1 VNIASSSTT
10 LNRSAWTAAF
20 LLLVTLALMFG
31 AMPYRGIR
39 HDGILYMGQALSHLN
54 PAWAA
59 NDLFFA
65 HGSQDQFS
73 IFSRIV
79 AWLIRRFDAATV
91 DMTLL
96 RGAWLVWLVAL
107 FALVRDFPLRERW
120 LSVLAV
126 VAATHIYGT
135 TRVFSFME
143 PFVTARTWAEPVTIL
158 ALVALLR
165 GRMALAF
172 LAFALAMALHPLV
185 ALPAGAV
192 ALAYLIRED
201 RRWAA
206 LLLLAIPVIGLA
218 IAGVGPFA
226 NLLRTYD
233 PDWFRATVMANDA
246 VYISEWTIPDGMA
259 ALAHCVVLW
268 LACRGDDKP
277 FARLGR
283 ATLVVSP
290 ILCLISF
297 VGADV
302 LHNIL
307 ITQLQLWRVTWLL
320 DLLALAGLPRL
331 LTSQWRR
338 GPKGR
343 CAAIAVFVAM
353 YALDDLLPTGWMFA
367 AWAAMALLLSAGRA
381 ETKPWVLR
389 LAVIATVLCG
399 LGIAGLQVQR
409 AIAQMD
415 VHDQGMRI
423 GEPLSIFFSTPLIAL
438 PAIVALIW
446 LWERGAM
453 PRAVAAAAAVGLFGV
468 AATHWDQRSPWAR
481 YVESA
486 PRGTHPFAALIPP
499 DAQVY
504 WHEQTAATWILLQ
517 RANFIS
523 LSQSSG
529 LLFNRATALE
539 ALDRIPAFLAVMVNT
554 QTCANLERFGDA
566 HFAFAACELPRQNF
580 LGFCKAHP
588 KHPDFLIASTD
599 FGTGVV
605 ARWTFSPRDGSRP
618 TTYALYDC
626 SKLQ

>member
-1 VNIASSSTT
+1 
-10 LNRSAWTAAF
+10 
-20 LLLVTLALMFG
+20 MFG

-96 RGAWLVWLVAL
+96 RGAWLAWLVAL
-107 FALVRDFPLRERW
+107 FALVRDFPPRERW

-126 VAATHIYGT
+126 VTATHIYGT
-135 TRVFSFME
+135 TRIFSFME

-172 LAFALAMALHPLV
+172 LTFAIAMALHPLV
-185 ALPAGAV
+185 ALPVGAV
-192 ALAYLIRED
+192 ALVYLIRED
-201 RRWAA
+201 LRWAA
-206 LLLLAIPVIGLA
+206 LLLLAIPVTGLA

-226 NLLRTYD
+226 GLLRTYD
-233 PDWFRATVMANDA
+233 PDWFRATVMANDV
-246 VYISEWTIPDGMA
+246 VYLSEWTISDGVA
-259 ALAHCVVLW
+259 VLAHGVVIW

-283 ATLVVSP
+283 ATLIASP
-290 ILCLISF
+290 ILCLMSF

-302 LHNIL
+302 LHNVL
-307 ITQLQLWRVTWLL
+307 VTQLQLWRVTWLL
-320 DLLALAGLPRL
+320 DLLALASLPRL
-331 LTSQWRR
+331 VLSQWRR

-343 CAAIAVFVAM
+343 CAAMAVFVAV
-353 YALDDLLPTGWMFA
+353 YALDDLIPTGWLFA
-367 AWAAMALLLSAGRA
+367 AWAAMALLLSASRV
-381 ETKPWVLR
+381 ETKPRVLR
-389 LAVIATVLCG
+389 LAMIATVVSA

-409 AIAQMD
+409 AMAQMD
-415 VHDQGMRI
+415 VHEQGMRI

-438 PAIVALIW
+438 PAIMALIW
-446 LWERGAM
+446 LWERGDIQ
-453 PRAVAAAAAVGLFGV
+453 RVVAGAAAVALFGL
-468 AATHWDQRSPWAR
+468 AALHWDQRSPWAR

-486 PRGTHPFAALIPP
+486 PRGTHPFAALIPT

-523 LSQSSG
+523 LSQSAG

-539 ALDRIPAFLAVMVNT
+539 ALDRIPAFLAVMANT
-554 QTCANLERFGDA
+554 QTCMDLQRFGGA
-566 HFAFAACELPRQNF
+566 NFAFSQCELPRQNF
-580 LGFCKAHP
+580 LGFCKAQP
-588 KHPDFLIASTD
+588 RHPDFLIASTD
-599 FGTGVV
+599 FDTGVV
-605 ARWTFSPRDGSRP
+605 ARWTFDPRDGSPP

>member
-1 VNIASSSTT
+1 MNIASSSTT
-10 LNRSAWTAAF
+10 LNRSTWTTAF
-20 LLLVTLALMFG
+20 LLLLTLALMFG

-73 IFSRIV
+73 VFSRIV

-91 DMTLL
+91 DMTIL
-96 RGAWLVWLVAL
+96 RGAWLVWPVAL
-107 FALVRDFPLRERW
+107 FALARDFPPRERW

-126 VAATHIYGT
+126 VVATHIYGT
-135 TRVFSFME
+135 MRAFSFME

-158 ALVALLR
+158 ALVALLC
-165 GRMALAF
+165 GRRAWAF
-172 LAFALAMALHPLV
+172 LSFALAMALHPLI
-185 ALPAGAV
+185 ALPVGAV
-192 ALAYLIRED
+192 ALVYLIQED

-206 LLLLAIPVIGLA
+206 LLLLAIPVAGLA

-233 PDWFRATVMANDA
+233 SDWFRATVMANDL
-246 VYISEWTIPDGMA
+246 VYVSEWTISDDVA
-259 ALAHCVVLW
+259 AVVHCAVVW

-283 ATLVVSP
+283 ATLIASP

-320 DLLALAGLPRL
+320 DLLALASLPL
-331 LTSQWRR
+331 LLSSQWRR

-353 YALDDLLPTGWMFA
+353 YAVDDSIPTGWLVA
-367 AWAAMALLLSAGRA
+367 AWAAMALMLSASRV
-381 ETKPWVLR
+381 EPKPSVLR
-389 LAVIATVLCG
+389 LAMIATVLCG
-399 LGIAGLQVQR
+399 LGIIGLQVQS
-409 AIAQMD
+409 AMAQMNA
-415 VHDQGMRI
+415 HEQGMKI
-423 GEPLSIFFSTPLIAL
+423 GEPVSIFFTTPLIAL

-446 LWERGAM
+446 LWERDGT
-453 PRAVAAAAAVGLFGV
+453 PRAIAAAAAVTLFGL
-468 AATHWDQRSPWAR
+468 AATHWDQRTPWAR

-523 LSQSSG
+523 LSQAAG
-529 LLFNRATALE
+529 LLFNRDTAME

-554 QTCANLERFGDA
+554 QTCANLERLGGTQ
-566 HFAFAACELPRQNF
+566 FAYSACELPRQNF
-580 LGFCKAHP
+580 LGFCKASP
-588 KHPDFLIASTD
+588 RHPDFLVASTD
-599 FGTGVV
+599 FGTGVI
-605 ARWTFSPRDGSRP
+605 ARWTFDPRDGSRP

>member
-1 VNIASSSTT
+1 MNLASSSTT
-10 LNRSAWTAAF
+10 LGRSAWTAAF
-20 LLLVTLALMFG
+20 LLLVTLSIMLG

-79 AWLIRRFDAATV
+79 AWLLRRFDAATV

-96 RGAWLVWLVAL
+96 RGAWLVWLVVL
-107 FALVRDFPLRERW
+107 FALVRDFSPRQRW

-126 VAATHIYGT
+126 VAASHIYGT
-135 TRVFSFME
+135 TRIFSFLE

-165 GRMALAF
+165 GRIAMSF
-172 LAFALAMALHPLV
+172 TAFALAMALHPLV
-185 ALPAGAV
+185 ALPAGAI

-206 LLLLAIPVIGLA
+206 LLLLAMPIAGLA

-233 PDWFRATVMANDA
+233 AAWFQATVMANDT
-246 VYISEWTIPDGMA
+246 VYVSEWTISDGVA
-259 ALAHCVVLW
+259 ALAHCGVIW

-283 ATLVVSP
+283 AALVASP

-302 LHNIL
+302 LHNVL
-307 ITQLQLWRVTWLL
+307 VTQLQLWRVTWLL
-320 DLLALAGLPRL
+320 DLLALASLPRL
-331 LTSQWRR
+331 VCSQWQL

-367 AWAAMALLLSAGRA
+367 VWAAMALMLSAGHA
-381 ETKPWVLR
+381 DPKPWVLR
-389 LAVIATVLCG
+389 LATIATVAG
-399 LGIAGLQVQR
+399 GMGIAGLQVQKSM
-409 AIAQMD
+409 AQMGM
-415 VHDQGMRI
+415 HEQGMKV
-423 GEPLSIFFSTPLIAL
+423 GEPFSIFFATPLIAL
-438 PAIVALIW
+438 PAMVALIW
-446 LWERGAM
+446 LWERGTA
-453 PRAVAAAAAVGLFGV
+453 PRAFASAAALALFGL

-486 PRGTHPFAALIPP
+486 SRGAHPFAALIPP

-517 RANFIS
+517 RANFMS
-523 LSQSSG
+523 LSQASG
-529 LLFNRATALE
+529 LLFNRETAMEALE
-539 ALDRIPAFLAVMVNT
+539 RIPAFLAVMVNT
-554 QTCANLERFGDA
+554 QTCANLERFGGA
-566 HFAFAACELPRQNF
+566 HFAYPACELPRQAF
-580 LGFCKAHP
+580 LGFCKARP
-588 KHPDFLIASTD
+588 THPDFLVATTD
-599 FGTGVV
+599 FGTGVI
-605 ARWTFSPRDGSRP
+605 ARWTFDPRDGSPP